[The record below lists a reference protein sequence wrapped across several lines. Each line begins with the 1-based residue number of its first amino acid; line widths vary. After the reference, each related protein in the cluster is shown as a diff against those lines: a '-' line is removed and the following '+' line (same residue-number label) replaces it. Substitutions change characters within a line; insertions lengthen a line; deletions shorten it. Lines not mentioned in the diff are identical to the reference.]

1 MKNFKQNLLQ
11 LGLSLALVGFGFNA
25 NAQEQENP
33 NAAQQPII
41 SQDVDKPG
49 DGNSNPPAILS
60 NNELINDLIEIE
72 VYPNPN
78 NGSFN
83 VKINDKT
90 DIDKIVITDLT
101 GNIIFKQSVKELLD
115 DELKINLSN
124 VKKGLYLL
132 STGKS
137 VHKFKVL

>member
-1 MKNFKQNLLQ
+1 MKNFKQNFLQ
-11 LGLSLALVGFGFNA
+11 LGLILYLIGFGFNA
-25 NAQEQENP
+25 NAQQQENP
-33 NAAQQPII
+33 NAQQAVI

-49 DGNSNPPAILS
+49 GGNSNPPAILS

-115 DELKINLSN
+115 DELIINLSN
-124 VKKGLYLL
+124 MKKGIYIL

-137 VHKFKVL
+137 VHKFKVI